1 MKYEVVKPW
10 HGVSAGDIIET
21 ENLHESIKGQVR
33 EIKVKE
39 KEKEFEVATPKRG
52 PGRPAKE

>member
-1 MKYEVVKPW
+1 MAKYEVINPW
-10 HGVSAGDIIET
+10 SGVSAGDIIET
-21 ENLHESIKGQVR
+21 ETLHDSIKGQVR
-33 EIKVKE
+33 EIKV